1 MGSTAQFNTGL
12 PPIQT
17 TEEVPR
23 WLAVLGLTAAMTLLV
38 ALLRFAIDLLGVVF
52 LIIFVG
58 FSIRT
63 ITDWLT
69 EGESVSAWA
78 LGAVMSG
85 LAGTAFVVMWLFGSN
100 PALEQIESRLPGPV
114 VGSVTWLESHGWG
127 QRVLLTDRPGA
138 LKPGPRLARGGS
150 AGFGGGAP
158 SASPSGPA
166 VGLPSLG
173 TGKRAKRAGTQDDI
187 GVAEASEV
195 EGRSSSRGVERSRT
209 RGLAAQSGAEDD
221 AQPAGNVQTF
231 TTVITSR
238 SSTTVGTAIRSDRL
252 RDDRDRQRR
261 TVGRGRVPTR
271 WRRARHF
278 AAAQRTRRQH
288 RVADDRKPA
297 DWRARHHR
305 PLSRRPRFLVQ
316 PVGSRP
322 PARRGT
328 ITGLIP
334 QRRATA
340 RPASPA

>member
-78 LGAVMSG
+78 LGAVLSG

-138 LKPGPRLARGGS
+138 LNPGPRLARGGS
-150 AGFGGGAP
+150 AGSGGGAP

-173 TGKRAKRAGTQDDI
+173 TRERAKRAGTRDDI

-238 SSTTVGTAIRSDRL
+238 SSTTVGTAIRLTAFVTTATGSAAPSGVVVFQRDGVVLGTSPL
-252 RDDRDRQRR
+252 RSGPDGSTASLTIASLPIGEHDIIAHYPGVPGFSSSQSEAVRQL
-261 TVGRGRVPTR
+261 VAGR
-271 WRRARHF
+271 
-278 AAAQRTRRQH
+278 
-288 RVADDRKPA
+288 
-297 DWRARHHR
+297 
-305 PLSRRPRFLVQ
+305 
-316 PVGSRP
+316 
-322 PARRGT
+322 
-328 ITGLIP
+328 
-334 QRRATA
+334 
-340 RPASPA
+340 

>member
-1 MGSTAQFNTGL
+1 MLLQRDKGMGSTAQFNTGL

-127 QRVLLTDRPGA
+127 QRVLLTDRSGA
-138 LKPGPRLARGGS
+138 LKPGPRLAREGS
-150 AGFGGGAP
+150 TGFGGGAADFLGERLVGEERRP
-158 SASPSGPA
+158 LHRRGPRSVSLRSEQASARSELEPRTTSASP
-166 VGLPSLG
+166 
-173 TGKRAKRAGTQDDI
+173 KR
-187 GVAEASEV
+187 
-195 EGRSSSRGVERSRT
+195 
-209 RGLAAQSGAEDD
+209 
-221 AQPAGNVQTF
+221 
-231 TTVITSR
+231 
-238 SSTTVGTAIRSDRL
+238 
-252 RDDRDRQRR
+252 
-261 TVGRGRVPTR
+261 
-271 WRRARHF
+271 
-278 AAAQRTRRQH
+278 
-288 RVADDRKPA
+288 RKLKG
-297 DWRARHHR
+297 D
-305 PLSRRPRFLVQ
+305 
-316 PVGSRP
+316 RP
-322 PARRGT
+322 PGA
-328 ITGLIP
+328 
-334 QRRATA
+334 
-340 RPASPA
+340 